1 MSKDIVPLTDEQRE
15 LAEKN
20 HNLIYKFAYKR
31 NILIDEYYGILATGL
46 CNAAKIYDSNKGEFS
61 TIAFRCMENELY
73 MFWRS
78 LQKKSCIPNELV
90 YSIDSEEKSFKEPFD
105 FCHFDKLE
113 YDIMIEELKD
123 ILNDNEMKIIKML
136 LDGEI
141 QSEIAEKMGCK
152 RQNVG
157 YYIKQI
163 KKKIEH
169 LFYN

>member
-1 MSKDIVPLTDEQRE
+1 MI
-15 LAEKN
+15 
-20 HNLIYKFAYKR
+20 
-31 NILIDEYYGILATGL
+31 
-46 CNAAKIYDSNKGEFS
+46 
-61 TIAFRCMENELY
+61 
-73 MFWRS
+73 
-78 LQKKSCIPNELV
+78 
-90 YSIDSEEKSFKEPFD
+90 YSIDSDKKSFKEHFD
-105 FCHFDKLE
+105 FIYSDDFE

-123 ILNDNEMKIIKML
+123 ILNDNEINIIKML
-136 LDGEI
+136 LDGKI